1 MYIIN
6 IDHRNQGM
14 DYGLRRLSKAMR
26 ARKLELEAKERARVP
41 EELQEEWGYLDV
53 EPREHDYSPTDTVE
67 NVGRFIRK
75 RGKHL
80 LSWDAQDFRN

>member
-1 MYIIN
+1 
-6 IDHRNQGM
+6 M

-26 ARKLELEAKERARVP
+26 ARKLDLEAKERAGLP
-41 EELQEEWGYLDV
+41 EELQEERGYLDV
-53 EPREHDYSPTDTVE
+53 EPREYDYSPTDTVE

-80 LSWDAQDFRN
+80 LSLDAQDFRN